1 MADPGSFDEEPR
13 GVLVTGKVMVAS
25 IILLFAV
32 VVFVMLLHLYARW
45 FWGTGGRVSR
55 SRRRRFVFTTDQD
68 PVRVQRRGL
77 DPAVIRS
84 LPVFDFQAKSHED
97 GLECAVCLSEFED
110 GEKARLL
117 PACRHSFHVD
127 CIDMW
132 FHSHSTCPL
141 CRTVVKVEPTVVATS
156 TSEGEVRISIAVAS
170 TEGGADQSH
179 AAEEVRTTGDEGFSF
194 PTNVLFWGN
203 HSRMDSGCSAAN
215 CEEGTSSCKPHSSIS
230 IDIPPR
236 GVLALNSPRGELL
249 NSARMVDDEFGGI
262 SPGGLSMKSPN
273 TRMRAL
279 RRLLS
284 RDKRPVTCG
293 SPSGDRSMEEKVSA
307 DSLKTTSSS
316 V

>member
-1 MADPGSFDEEPR
+1 MADPGSLDDESR
-13 GVLVTGKVMVAS
+13 GVLITGKVMVAS

-45 FWGTGGRVSR
+45 FWGAGGRVSR
-55 SRRRRFVFTTDQD
+55 SRRRRFVFTADQD
-68 PVRVQRRGL
+68 PFRVQRLGL

-97 GLECAVCLSEFED
+97 GLECAVCLSEFEE

-117 PACRHSFHVD
+117 PTCRHSFHVD

-141 CRTVVKVEPTVVATS
+141 CRTVVEVESNVAATS
-156 TSEGEVRISIAVAS
+156 TSDGEVRIPIALAS
-170 TEGGADQSH
+170 AEGDAHQSH
-179 AAEEVRTTGDEGFSF
+179 PAEEVRATGDEGFSF
-194 PTNVLFWGN
+194 PTNVLFWGKQN
-203 HSRMDSGCSAAN
+203 SGFSADN
-215 CEEGTSSCKPHSSIS
+215 CEEGTSSCKPQSSMS
-230 IDIPPR
+230 IQIPNR
-236 GVLALNSPRGELL
+236 GMLALNSPRGELL
-249 NSARMVDDEFGGI
+249 TSGRMVDDEFGGI

-293 SPSGDRSMEEKVSA
+293 SPSGETEHGGEGVRS
-307 DSLKTTSSS
+307 
-316 V
+316 